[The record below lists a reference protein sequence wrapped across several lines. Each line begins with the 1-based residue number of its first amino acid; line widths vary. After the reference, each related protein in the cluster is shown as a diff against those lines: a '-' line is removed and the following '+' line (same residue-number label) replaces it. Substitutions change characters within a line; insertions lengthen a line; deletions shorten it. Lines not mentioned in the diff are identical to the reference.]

1 MKQAWRIFIG
11 SHTMKSYSCFYVV
24 YNINMSSQHFPHC
37 TLKSMI
43 VDVIRVQNNCLQ
55 RKSLSPVSFD
65 YFIKLK
71 SRVYSHML
79 NVHLKIDPC
88 FPWEKNS
95 QFLLYTLWSKEI
107 SFFNNLFSGLRKQIA
122 KLYIFST
129 SWKHTKALGAS
140 DEWADVSLMP
150 YLVCSFLKIQPLLS
164 TTQSSWPLGE
174 IQTE

>member
-1 MKQAWRIFIG
+1 
-11 SHTMKSYSCFYVV
+11 
-24 YNINMSSQHFPHC
+24 MSSQHFPHC

-43 VDVIRVQNNCLQ
+43 ADVIRVQNNCLQ

-65 YFIKLK
+65 YYIKLK

-95 QFLLYTLWSKEI
+95 QFLLYTLWSKEV

-122 KLYIFST
+122 KLYIIQYLLEAYQSPWSKWWMSRCLPYALPGLLFFKNPT
-129 SWKHTKALGAS
+129 PAVYHTKLMATGWNPNWVVDHDTSSMSQIAAS
-140 DEWADVSLMP
+140 
-150 YLVCSFLKIQPLLS
+150 LKVP
-164 TTQSSWPLGE
+164 
-174 IQTE
+174 